1 MPLIYCVED
10 DESIRE
16 LVSYAMR
23 GQGYKV
29 EGFGD
34 SGEFYEAVK
43 KDVPDLILLDIMLP
57 GEDGLS
63 ILKKIRSAGPLQNV
77 PVIMMTAKTTEF
89 DIVQGLDLG
98 ADDYVTKPFG
108 IMELLSRIRSV
119 LRRTKKALE
128 AGRKLLTYSKISV
141 DQEQHIVTVD
151 GKEVQLTLKEFDL
164 LCYLILNKGIVL
176 SRDQIM
182 QAGLIKLK
190 NGNSVDA
197 SVTDITENPKNLQF
211 VELDA
216 AQIPRSLDD
225 TDLACVNTNYAIPAG
240 LNPQK
245 DSILVESKD
254 SPYANVMAVRQGD
267 ENNETYKKVL
277 AIYQS
282 EPIKKFIEEHFQGTI
297 LPAF

>member
-1 MPLIYCVED
+1 
-10 DESIRE
+10 
-16 LVSYAMR
+16 MR

-182 QAGLIKLK
+182 QA
-190 NGNSVDA
+190 VW
-197 SVTDITENPKNLQF
+197 
-211 VELDA
+211 
-216 AQIPRSLDD
+216 
-225 TDLACVNTNYAIPAG
+225 
-240 LNPQK
+240 
-245 DSILVESKD
+245 D
-254 SPYANVMAVRQGD
+254 SPFEMESRTIDMHIMSLRQKLGSEGSAIRTVRGVGYRLGD
-267 ENNETYKKVL
+267 RK
-277 AIYQS
+277 S
-282 EPIKKFIEEHFQGTI
+282 
-297 LPAF
+297 